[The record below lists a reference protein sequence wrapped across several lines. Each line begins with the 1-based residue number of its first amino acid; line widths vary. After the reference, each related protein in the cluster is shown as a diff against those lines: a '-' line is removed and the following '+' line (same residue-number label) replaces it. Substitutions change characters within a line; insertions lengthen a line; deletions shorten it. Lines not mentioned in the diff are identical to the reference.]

1 MKKIV
6 MFVIG
11 VFLAVTGLLIG
22 KQQSPVAVHA
32 DAQDAGRYSLFRT
45 DADTNFYDRGVFFL
59 DSASGAVYRYDWDKK
74 ELIEVPKVGANAK

>member
-1 MKKIV
+1 MKKIP
-6 MFVIG
+6 MFLIG
-11 VFLAVTGLLIG
+11 VLLTVAGFLIG
-22 KQQSPVAVHA
+22 KQQPTLTVHA

-74 ELIEVPKVGANAK
+74 ELIEVPKVGTNAK